1 MVNPTNTIVS
11 VVELWF
17 EISKTGSSSIP
28 LTIVFEMCDTK
39 PSSMY
44 SEAIVTYG
52 KYVLVNSTFSKYSPS
67 NNTMVSPSQ
76 ALFSASC
83 MVANGSA

>member
-1 MVNPTNTIVS
+1 MVNPTNAIVS

-28 LTIVFEMCDTK
+28 LTIVFEMCDAK

-52 KYVLVNSTFSKYSPS
+52 KYVFVNSTFSKYSPS
-67 NNTMVSPSQ
+67 KSTMVSPSQ
-76 ALFSASC
+76 ERFKAS
-83 MVANGSA
+83 